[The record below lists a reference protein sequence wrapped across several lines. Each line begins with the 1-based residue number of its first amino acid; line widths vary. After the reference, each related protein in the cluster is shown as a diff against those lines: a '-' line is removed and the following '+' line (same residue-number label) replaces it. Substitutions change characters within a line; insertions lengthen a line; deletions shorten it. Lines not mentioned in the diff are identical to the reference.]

1 MDRGRSE
8 HSQKRRAT
16 LFWLL
21 VALVVVSLTVG
32 GVSAYLSI
40 SADSGSN
47 TFTTADAPVVTVN
60 GTTVTVTPN
69 GYAVYLRAAVDLSW
83 KNGNAI
89 LAEEP
94 SGNYITAGS
103 NWKKIDDFYYYTSP
117 ITSTISVTIGVSGAV
132 KGDYTLAATV
142 AAQVIQAVGTVDG
155 GSTTAVQAAWGVAPS
170 AFISN

>member
-1 MDRGRSE
+1 MARERSE
-8 HSQKRRAT
+8 HSQKRRT
-16 LFWLL
+16 ILFWLL
-21 VALVVVSLTVG
+21 LALVVLSLAVG

-40 SADSGSN
+40 SAASAQN
-47 TFTTADAPVVTVN
+47 TFSNAGAPGVAVD

-94 SGNYITAGS
+94 SGDYITAGNS
-103 NWKKIDDFYYYTSP
+103 WVKIGDFYYYTSP
-117 ITSTISVTIGVSGAV
+117 ITSTTSVTIGVSGAA